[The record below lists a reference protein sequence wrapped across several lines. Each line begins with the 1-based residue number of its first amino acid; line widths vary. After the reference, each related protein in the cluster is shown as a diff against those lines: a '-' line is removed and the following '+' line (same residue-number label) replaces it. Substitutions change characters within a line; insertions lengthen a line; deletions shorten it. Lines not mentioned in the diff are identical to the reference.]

1 MEKSKTEL
9 EKEIIIATRQS
20 VSKAILEQLSGY
32 SSPLRPYIDEVVKEQ
47 ADELRKQLRKI
58 LSGVLT
64 DPQFA
69 KILKEEFRH
78 KVAKNLV
85 GELTG
90 SIDKAVNLFRQDP
103 TLRAKLVTAI
113 EEFIDKHNQ

>member
-1 MEKSKTEL
+1 V
-9 EKEIIIATRQS
+9 IVATRQS
-20 VSKAILEQLSGY
+20 ISKAILEQLSGY
-32 SSPLRPYIDEVVKEQ
+32 SSPLKPYINEVVEEQ

-69 KILKEEFRH
+69 KILKDVFRY

-90 SIDKAVNLFRQDP
+90 IIDKAVNLFRQAP
-103 TLRAKLVTAI
+103 TLCAKLVTAI
-113 EEFIDKHNQ
+113 EEFIDEHNQ